1 MYVENTLIEFIF
13 LLNHVTQ
20 IHSNFFKAT
29 IRKIERSCS
38 YCVIIQFIY
47 IKTHKIMLSFRR
59 VPNIPAV

>member
-29 IRKIERSCS
+29 FRKIERS
-38 YCVIIQFIY
+38 FE
-47 IKTHKIMLSFRR
+47 
-59 VPNIPAV
+59 